1 MLVEKN
7 VPLQFSNT
15 FGIVAK
21 ALSLVR
27 VTGDADIAELLADP
41 VLRDLPKFVLG
52 GGSNIVLTGDV
63 RPLVLKVEIMGK
75 RLHSETAKAWIVEA
89 GAGENWHALVRWT
102 LQNGYPG
109 LENLALIPG
118 TVGASPVQNIGAY
131 GVELQDR
138 FESLDA
144 VDLSSGQHFT
154 LDAAQCAFGYRD
166 SVFKHTSQPGAAGRP
181 GFGLAGKALI
191 TKVRFA
197 LPKAWKPV
205 LGYADI
211 AKKMAQAGSQP
222 APIGPT
228 ALQIYE
234 WVCEIRRAKLPDP
247 QTIGN
252 AGSFFKN
259 PTVSPEQ
266 CADIIQREPKIVHY
280 PLADGSVKLAA
291 GWLIDACG
299 WRGKHI
305 GNAGVYERQALVLVN
320 RGGTADPV
328 TGGEVMT
335 LAKAIQTSVYERF
348 GILLK
353 HEPVVV

>member
-7 VPLQFSNT
+7 VPLQSFNT

-21 ALSLVR
+21 ALSLIR
-27 VTGDADIAELLADP
+27 LQTDADVTAVLADAALQP
-41 VLRDLPKFVLG
+41 CPKFILG
-52 GGSNIVLTGDV
+52 GGSNVVITGDV
-63 RPLVLKVEIMGK
+63 RQLVLKVEIMGK
-75 RLHSETAKAWIVEA
+75 RLVSETDKAWIIEA
-89 GAGENWHALVRWT
+89 GAGENWHDLVTWT
-102 LQNGYPG
+102 IKNGFPG

-118 TVGASPVQNIGAY
+118 TVGAAPVQNIGAY

-144 VDLSSGQHFT
+144 VDLSTGQRFT

-166 SVFKHTSQPGAAGRP
+166 SVFKHSSAPGSSGRP

-191 TKVRFA
+191 THVRLA
-197 LPKAWKPV
+197 LPKNWKPV

-211 AKKMAQAGSQP
+211 DKKMAQMGLECTSS
-222 APIGPT
+222 GLSS
-228 ALQIYE
+228 LQIYE
-234 WVCEIRRAKLPDP
+234 WVCDIRRTKLPDWKV
-247 QTIGN
+247 IGN

-259 PTVSPEQ
+259 PTVTSEQ
-266 CADIIQREPKIVHY
+266 CADIIQREPRIVHY
-280 PLADGSVKLAA
+280 KLDDGSVKLAA

-299 WRGKHI
+299 WKGKSV
-305 GNAGVYERQALVLVN
+305 GNAGVYERQALVLIN
-320 RGGTADPV
+320 RGGKANPV

-348 GILLK
+348 GILLE

>member
-7 VPLQFSNT
+7 VPLQSFNT
-15 FGIVAK
+15 FGIAAK

-27 VTGDADIAELLADP
+27 LQNEADIDALLADSA
-41 VLRDLPKFVLG
+41 LKAAAKFILG

-63 RPLVLKVEIMGK
+63 KPLVLKVETMGK
-75 RLHSETAKAWIVEA
+75 RLVSETAKDWIVEA
-89 GAGENWHALVRWT
+89 GAGENWHDIVTWT

-118 TVGASPVQNIGAY
+118 SVGASPVQNIGAY

-144 VDLSSGQHFT
+144 VDLTTGQRFT
-154 LDAAQCAFGYRD
+154 LNAAQCAFGYRD
-166 SVFKHTSQPGAAGRP
+166 SVFKHASHGGLHG
-181 GFGLAGKALI
+181 GFGLADKALI
-191 TKVRFA
+191 TRVRFA
-197 LPKAWKPV
+197 LPKNWKPV

-211 AKKMAQAGSQP
+211 EKKRLQAN
-222 APIGPT
+222 INEPT

-234 WVCEIRRAKLPDP
+234 WVCEIRRAKLPDWRVL
-247 QTIGN
+247 GN

-259 PTVSPEQ
+259 PTVSAEQ
-266 CADIIQREPKIVHY
+266 CADIIEREPKIVHY
-280 PLADGSVKLAA
+280 VLADGSVKLAA

-299 WRGKHI
+299 WKGKHI

-320 RGGTADPV
+320 RGGPANPV

-335 LAKAIQTSVYERF
+335 LAKSIQTSVYERF
-348 GILLK
+348 GIRLA